1 MESSHPQPPP
11 VLSEEQLRKIFGLGS
26 TTRQRQLGADEIRH
40 HVLGI
45 QVAAKAAEELVRLAT
60 FPASTV
66 GTMMDLRNLDTEL
79 EGVQQHLIAA
89 RCLVQE
95 LRRRV
100 RD

>member
-1 MESSHPQPPP
+1 MDSHPLPPP
-11 VLSEEQLRKIFGLGS
+11 VFTEEQLRGIFGLGS
-26 TTRQRQLGADEIRH
+26 TTRQRQLGADEVRH
-40 HVLGI
+40 HILGI
-45 QVAAKAAEELVRLAT
+45 QASAKAAEELICLAT

-79 EGVQQHLIAA
+79 EGIHQHLIAA

-100 RD
+100 KG